1 MIQIPERWCDSA
13 ARKRDE
19 GIVIC
24 GMVRPMKILIAD
36 DDVVLRKVLHSLLLK
51 SKHEVMLA
59 ENGDAAWELIRNPP
73 APRVVILDWM
83 MPGLSGPEVC
93 DKLRKSNLKSR
104 PYVILLSARR
114 EKEDIVSGLEAGADD
129 YLTKPFHPAEL
140 QARLRVAE
148 RILNYERDL
157 QQQISDMELL
167 LRRHNLLGEIF
178 GKRRLGGNA
187 SPQVAA
193 SASLSAAADSATSF
207 NHRVAILL
215 PASEVSRLLLKGL
228 TALGVEGAS
237 PLDMATAPKAPRP
250 TLTAWSPLVFIN
262 DGIWVDLKIEVDRA
276 ASRVLFQ
283 SMVKRAP
290 VSDDEVLDML
300 AEALNLMQNTI
311 RGEFENQEIEVF
323 TPLLPRAVRTE
334 ALDNLPASTRVP
346 VPHLFATADMLIQ
359 FSLQIQPAVAV
370 QKEVGNLNAL
380 DMLAESISSPYI
392 AGVVLLNKGVML
404 NLRYIHKLTELAQQG
419 SKGPPV
425 SVLEPSRLTRFFCAG

>member
-1 MIQIPERWCDSA
+1 M
-13 ARKRDE
+13 
-19 GIVIC
+19 
-24 GMVRPMKILIAD
+24 
-36 DDVVLRKVLHSLLLK
+36 
-51 SKHEVMLA
+51 
-59 ENGDAAWELIRNPP
+59 
-73 APRVVILDWM
+73 
-83 MPGLSGPEVC
+83 
-93 DKLRKSNLKSR
+93 
-104 PYVILLSARR
+104 LSARR

-178 GKRRLGGNA
+178 GKRRWGRNA

-300 AEALNLMQNTI
+300 GEALNLMQNTI

-334 ALDNLPASTRVP
+334 ALDNLPASTHVP

-370 QKEVGNLNAL
+370 QKEVGSLNAL
-380 DMLAESISSPYI
+380 DMLAESIFSPDI
-392 AGVVLLNKGVML
+392 VGVVLLNKGVML

-419 SKGPPV
+419 TKGPPV
-425 SVLEPSRLTRFFCAG
+425 SVIEPSRLTRFFCAG